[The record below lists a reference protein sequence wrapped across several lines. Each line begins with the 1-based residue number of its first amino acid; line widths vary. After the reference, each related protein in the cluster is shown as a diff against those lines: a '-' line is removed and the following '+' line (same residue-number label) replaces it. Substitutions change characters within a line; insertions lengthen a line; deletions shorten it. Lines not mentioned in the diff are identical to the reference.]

1 MLAGLISYVQDGL
14 AHWQDVW
21 HSPQPPFF
29 SVFCKDLVFRVLM
42 LHISVLLIG
51 YSRQTGFLLPFC
63 SVYYCSTE
71 FSKIKEKDE
80 KIHTRIANSRF
91 PCYTVIHR
99 EDISTQQHDWRIP
112 MKLLFLG
119 ASNTDCGHCFS
130 KDNLGYGYV
139 KMVHD
144 LLLQKAQKDCPSE
157 MSLST
162 SDSSVQIKADHSG
175 TPGNLPKGICTSTV
189 IINGGTDGFTFP
201 RILRKWEQSWKRTAF
216 DAVFIL
222 GGINEVG
229 ALMDSGMDETSHRV
243 LLQRSAVALSALLSG
258 LSASGCPQ
266 IFVLEPFLFD
276 TPQYLKSWMGT
287 LRRYGDDP
295 GRRHL
300 FCLHFLV
307 YVLILASMTPIICLP
322 MSLSDSNCSK

>member
-1 MLAGLISYVQDGL
+1 
-14 AHWQDVW
+14 
-21 HSPQPPFF
+21 
-29 SVFCKDLVFRVLM
+29 
-42 LHISVLLIG
+42 
-51 YSRQTGFLLPFC
+51 
-63 SVYYCSTE
+63 
-71 FSKIKEKDE
+71 
-80 KIHTRIANSRF
+80 
-91 PCYTVIHR
+91 
-99 EDISTQQHDWRIP
+99 

-130 KDNLGYGYV
+130 EDNLGYGYV

-175 TPGNLPKGICTSTV
+175 TPGNFPKGICTSTV

-287 LRRYGDDP
+287 LEEVRGMIRQTVASVPPAFFSLCTDSGFHVTPDHMEADVSRIQTVQNSFCRIHLLPTQPLLDDAVQRS
-295 GRRHL
+295 GIQEITKDGIHL
-300 FCLHFLV
+300 AHEGHH
-307 YVLILASMTPIICLP
+307 VLAEMIVKSIWSTYDIQQ
-322 MSLSDSNCSK
+322 S

>member
-1 MLAGLISYVQDGL
+1 
-14 AHWQDVW
+14 
-21 HSPQPPFF
+21 
-29 SVFCKDLVFRVLM
+29 
-42 LHISVLLIG
+42 
-51 YSRQTGFLLPFC
+51 
-63 SVYYCSTE
+63 
-71 FSKIKEKDE
+71 
-80 KIHTRIANSRF
+80 
-91 PCYTVIHR
+91 
-99 EDISTQQHDWRIP
+99 

-130 KDNLGYGYV
+130 EDNLGYGYV

-144 LLLQKAQKDCPSE
+144 LLLQEAQKDCPSE

-162 SDSSVQIKADHSG
+162 SNCSVQIKADHSG
-175 TPGNLPKGICTSTV
+175 TSGNLPKGICTSTV

-229 ALMDSGMDETSHRV
+229 ALMDSGMDETSHRE
-243 LLQRSAVALSALLSG
+243 LLLHSADALSALLSG
-258 LSASGCPQ
+258 LSSSGCPQ

-287 LRRYGDDP
+287 LEEVRGMIRQTVKKHPCRIHLLPTQPLLDDAVQRS
-295 GRRHL
+295 GIQEITKDGIHL
-300 FCLHFLV
+300 AHEGHH
-307 YVLILASMTPIICLP
+307 VLAEMIAKSIWSIYDIQQ
-322 MSLSDSNCSK
+322 S

>member
-1 MLAGLISYVQDGL
+1 
-14 AHWQDVW
+14 
-21 HSPQPPFF
+21 
-29 SVFCKDLVFRVLM
+29 
-42 LHISVLLIG
+42 
-51 YSRQTGFLLPFC
+51 
-63 SVYYCSTE
+63 
-71 FSKIKEKDE
+71 
-80 KIHTRIANSRF
+80 
-91 PCYTVIHR
+91 
-99 EDISTQQHDWRIP
+99 

-130 KDNLGYGYV
+130 EDNLGYGYV

-144 LLLQKAQKDCPSE
+144 LLLQEAQKDCPSE

-162 SDSSVQIKADHSG
+162 SNCSVQIKADHSG

-201 RILRKWEQSWKRTAF
+201 RILRKWEQSWKKTAF

-229 ALMDSGMDETSHRV
+229 ALMDSGMDEPSRRK
-243 LLQRSAVALSALLSG
+243 LLQRSADALSALLSG
-258 LSASGCPQ
+258 LSSSGCPQ

-287 LRRYGDDP
+287 LEEVRGMIRQAVASVLPAFFSLCTDSGFHVTPDHMSADVSRIQTVQNSFCRIHLLPTQPLLDDAVQRSGIP
-295 GRRHL
+295 EITKDGIHL
-300 FCLHFLV
+300 AQEGHH
-307 YVLILASMTPIICLP
+307 VLAEMIVKSIWSIYDIQQ
-322 MSLSDSNCSK
+322 S